1 MLLSSLKP
9 GLWILFWISVSI
21 LVGMLVLFS
30 YLGMTEVKDS
40 GGFVPL
46 TVLGWMYD
54 PATAGIFPITL
65 ISTFIA
71 VGSFVFLKFYPGFQT
86 TPLTVTSVTAPS
98 NTNIKL
104 AAANNKIS
112 KPVTNNKPANT
123 TITTINTSSNTSS
136 NTKVPNAEKVGGG
149 RRRR

>member
-86 TPLTVTSVTAPS
+86 TPLTVASANMVMTNKTANAVPAPNTGKTNSANFS
-98 NTNIKL
+98 N
-104 AAANNKIS
+104 AA
-112 KPVTNNKPANT
+112 
-123 TITTINTSSNTSS
+123 
-136 NTKVPNAEKVGGG
+136 KVGGG